1 MRFRPVIQQGNFI
14 YVSIISPKLVKTQP
28 LLPFSPI
35 FFLCFVLLI
44 WSELEAPQLITAS
57 TVSGGIAMFGP
68 FP

>member
-1 MRFRPVIQQGNFI
+1 M
-14 YVSIISPKLVKTQP
+14 SIISPKLVKIQP
-28 LLPFSPI
+28 LLPFSPV

-57 TVSGGIAMFGP
+57 TVCGGIAMFGP